1 MNTKHLDEEL
11 QTTIIIRILDEHN
24 VGFIELN
31 QKFLLALILKVKK
44 NYATQKST
52 NFWSYRNRHKINNSI

>member
-52 NFWSYRNRHKINNSI
+52 NFWSYRNRHKN